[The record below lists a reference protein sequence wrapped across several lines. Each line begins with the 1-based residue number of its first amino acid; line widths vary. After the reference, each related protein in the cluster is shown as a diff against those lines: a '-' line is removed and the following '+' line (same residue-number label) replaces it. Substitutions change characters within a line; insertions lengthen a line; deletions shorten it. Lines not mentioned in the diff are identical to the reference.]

1 MGKMKKSE
9 LIRKIA
15 DLNPKV
21 NFATAEMAVDTIL
34 KEITH
39 HLSQGGRVELRGFGV
54 FEVRKRREKMGRNP
68 KTGEKVSVPEK
79 SVPFFK
85 AGKLLNQ
92 NVNS

>member
-1 MGKMKKSE
+1 MKKSE
-9 LIRKIA
+9 LIRKVA

-21 NFATAEMAVDTIL
+21 TLATAEMAVDVIL
-34 KEITH
+34 KEITD

-54 FEVRKRREKMGRNP
+54 FEVRRRREKIGRNP
-68 KTGEKVSVPEK
+68 RTGEKVQVPEK

-92 NVNS
+92 SINS